1 VKDGDKVVDFVPK
14 KWSIRDVAIPADLLA
29 LLQGQ
34 LKRKLANS
42 NLCFPTFTGRIN
54 TKLWDSCKGIAR
66 RAGVDVAKFMPKN
79 FRSTYATNRLRSG
92 YELPELRDQ
101 MGHRDMH
108 SVEHYLAAMKSEE
121 LLQSGKADAGWD

>member
-1 VKDGDKVVDFVPK
+1 
-14 KWSIRDVAIPADLLA
+14 
-29 LLQGQ
+29 
-34 LKRKLANS
+34 
-42 NLCFPTFTGRIN
+42 
-54 TKLWDSCKGIAR
+54 
-66 RAGVDVAKFMPKN
+66 VAKFMPKN